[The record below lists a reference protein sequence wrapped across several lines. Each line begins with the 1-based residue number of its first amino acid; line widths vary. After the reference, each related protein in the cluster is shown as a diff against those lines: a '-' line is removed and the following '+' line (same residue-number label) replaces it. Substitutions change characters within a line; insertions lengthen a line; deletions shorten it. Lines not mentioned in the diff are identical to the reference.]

1 VVVALGDILLC
12 QVFLEESGSVRMAKV
27 KLGNAGV
34 YFPPADNVLTG
45 AQMADATGIDFSI
58 FFDQLNLTIPRSMW
72 VPELVKAAAN
82 FDIDCWMDPWVLAGS
97 AAVVTEKVQLACV
110 SDALRRRPANLAQ
123 LALSVDHMSK
133 GRFMLCMGAGET
145 KQFRPYGLERRRPF
159 THLQES
165 IKIIKKL
172 WASHD
177 PVSYDGPIWK
187 LEDAILSLNPYNVGQ
202 PPPIVVLGGPGR
214 SIEIAGTHADG
225 WASYFPACGDAEWF
239 AGRRQELREFAE
251 RAGRDPDAQI
261 LMGMFLCV
269 MEETDAAAEALCD
282 NLALRWDAAV
292 MMPSGA
298 SWHQWNPDN
307 PPHPFGDEFHYAR
320 DLIPMEWSR
329 EDAVRIAQSVPPEI
343 VAQSKFTGSPKTIA
357 NMIAPYIDAGMTH
370 VLVANYGQLVTTGDF
385 SDAVA
390 NVNLLAE
397 TMQSLRDYVGSGLA
411 V

>member
-1 VVVALGDILLC
+1 
-12 QVFLEESGSVRMAKV
+12 M
-27 KLGNAGV
+27 
-34 YFPPADNVLTG
+34 
-45 AQMADATGIDFSI
+45 
-58 FFDQLNLTIPRSMW
+58 
-72 VPELVKAAAN
+72 
-82 FDIDCWMDPWVLAGS
+82 
-97 AAVVTEKVQLACV
+97 
-110 SDALRRRPANLAQ
+110 
-123 LALSVDHMSK
+123 
-133 GRFMLCMGAGET
+133 
-145 KQFRPYGLERRRPF
+145 
-159 THLQES
+159 
-165 IKIIKKL
+165 
-172 WASHD
+172 
-177 PVSYDGPIWK
+177 
-187 LEDAILSLNPYNVGQ
+187 
-202 PPPIVVLGGPGR
+202 LGGPGR

-261 LMGMFLCV
+261 VMGMFLCV

-329 EDAVRIAQSVPPEI
+329 EDAAQSPSRSRPR
-343 VAQSKFTGSPKTIA
+343 SWRNPKFTGSPKTIA

-397 TMQSLRDYVGSGLA
+397 TNRAKPSRLRRFGPRSMSCRKCSTDQLRMRAKPVGRAIPPPVGNVGRRSATRTQSRP
-411 V
+411 